1 MIHLTKNSH
10 PKHSPIKEYG
20 QNLITDRTIPSQV
33 IYGDVLN
40 SNHLGIIESEER
52 NLHRGNI
59 ANQTSA

>member
-20 QNLITDRTIPSQV
+20 QNLITDRTISSQV

-40 SNHLGIIESEER
+40 SNHLGITER
-52 NLHRGNI
+52 EGQNLHGCSI
-59 ANQTSA
+59 AGQKSA